1 MPELVW
7 WYFLEEKSECPCCG
21 RNSLENSFTSLNIP
35 YFSEIF
41 LVKFHCSLCGY
52 TVRDFLSTRYGKP
65 IRCTYKIKNEKE
77 LAARVIRAATGTIRI
92 PELGT
97 VIEPGPASQAFVT
110 NIEGVVTNILDI
122 AETARKWAESEDDK
136 RNCDLAIENIKKA
149 KSGELPFTLILE
161 DPFGNSMIIAKDQ
174 SNVRVEELTEKELCG
189 LRTGGLMFFTTR
201 ESDKNVENTG

>member
-1 MPELVW
+1 VI
-7 WYFLEEKSECPCCG
+7 FLEEKSECPSCG
-21 RNSLENSFTSLNIP
+21 RKSLESSLTSLNIP

-52 TVRDFLSTRYGKP
+52 TVSDFLSARYGKP

-77 LAARVIRAATGTIRI
+77 LNARVVRAATGTIRI

-97 VIEPGPASQAFVT
+97 IIEPGPASQAFVT
-110 NIEGVVTNILDI
+110 NVEGVVTNILEV
-122 AETARKWAESEDDK
+122 AETARKWAVSEDEK

-149 KSGELPFTLILE
+149 KSGELSFTLIIE

-174 SNVRVEELTEKELCG
+174 SNVNVEELTEEELRN

-201 ESDKNVENTG
+201 DLDKNVEKY